1 MPRSVGF
8 TGCRKGRDSGSCLY
22 RDSRVGINACRN
34 SSGLKTGKRERKEQE
49 TKVRDRRKINESDRN
64 KRNVKQTENTYQF
77 ILFLRDWGGEEDV
90 VPFVRLSS
98 SSLVSVFK
106 SVFLSSVSIGSCLAS
121 NPSCSSFLTN
131 REPASSSV

>member
-34 SSGLKTGKRERKEQE
+34 SSGLKTGKRERKRAV
-49 TKVRDRRKINESDRN
+49 TNRRRKINESDRN

-98 SSLVSVFK
+98 SSLISVFK